1 MTTLVWIG
9 IGFCLLQSALFSGL
23 NLAFFGLT
31 RLQLEVEAMSGNP
44 RAEKVLRLRED
55 AHVLLATILWGNVS
69 INVLLTLLSNS
80 VLAGVSAFFFSAV
93 LITFLGEIV
102 PQAYFSRHA
111 LRMASLL
118 EPFIRFYRI
127 VLYPVVK
134 PSALMLDWWL
144 GKEGIR
150 YFRERDLRAVI
161 RKHIDAP
168 ESDVDR
174 LEGVGALN
182 FLALDDLLVSQEGEP
197 VDPKSV
203 ISLPAE
209 GGVPRFPAV
218 QHAPSDPFL
227 RRVAASGKKWV
238 IITDPSEEPVLAL
251 DADAFLRA
259 AFFEER
265 GVNPYAF
272 CHRPIII
279 RDPRI
284 LLGNV
289 ISRLKVLPQSSEDD
303 VIDQDIVLVWG
314 PVKRVITGSDILGRL
329 LRGIAIRDARSSP
342 R

>member
-1 MTTLVWIG
+1 MTTLAWIG
-9 IGFCLLQSALFSGL
+9 IAFCLLQSAFFSGL
-23 NLAFFGLT
+23 NLAFFDLT
-31 RLQLEVEAMSGNP
+31 RLQLEVEALSGNP
-44 RAEKVLRLRED
+44 RAEKVLRLRDD
-55 AHVLLATILWGNVS
+55 AHFLLATILWGNVG
-69 INVLLTLLSNS
+69 INVMLTLLSNS
-80 VLAGVSAFFFSAV
+80 VLAGVSAFFFSTIV
-93 LITFLGEIV
+93 ITFLGEIV

-118 EPFIRFYRI
+118 APFIRFYRI
-127 VLYPVVK
+127 VLYPVAK

-182 FLALDDLLVSQEGEP
+182 FLAIDDLLVSQEGEP

-203 ISLPAE
+203 ISLPTE
-209 GGVPRFPAV
+209 GGLPRFPALE
-218 QHAPSDPFL
+218 HAPSDPFL
-227 RRVAASGKKWV
+227 RRVYASGKKWV
-238 IITDPSEEPVLAL
+238 IITDPSEEPIFAL

-259 AFFEER
+259 ALFEER
-265 GVNPYAF
+265 DVNPYAF
-272 CHRPIII
+272 CHRPIIV

-329 LRGIAIRDARSSP
+329 LRGIAIRDTRVSP
-342 R
+342 K